1 MSNGGQ
7 CCAIEVCCDG
17 AALRTKLPAMV
28 AKHAGVAQTAASDE
42 VLGQLQDFME
52 TEGIA
57 FAPAS
62 VKPFIQEVLA
72 AERRHVAHGKDEAV

>member
-7 CCAIEVCCDG
+7 CCAIEICCDPP
-17 AALRTKLPAMV
+17 ALRTKLPGMV
-28 AKHAGVAQTAASDE
+28 AKHAGVDVSDAHAQ

-52 TEGIA
+52 AEGIA

-62 VKPFIQEVLA
+62 VKAVIQDILT
-72 AERRHVAHGKDEAV
+72 AERKHVAHGKDAAV